1 LIPLLSILGKRFFIV
16 KWSKDCYGDKKL
28 NGGIL
33 NMKKL
38 LFQFLV
44 LLLLFL
50 GLPSLLPAQSGYVS
64 DMLFLTFREGPGNS
78 YAILKRLKSDTPV
91 SVLEEKGEY
100 YKVELESKETGW
112 VDKRFISFET
122 PKIMIIEALKQKNK
136 TLEDRILELET
147 RLQAVPNPSSIEG
160 NESGKKIKELEEP
173 LKPRMDE
180 TEKMVTSLPNANEK
194 ALVEQSEKFQQI
206 VNENKA
212 LQKKNEA
219 LAAELADFQS
229 KGPRP
234 LKSDMIKWS
243 LFGVGVLLLGWLF
256 GHTVSINK
264 RRGGSSLLS

>member
-1 LIPLLSILGKRFFIV
+1 
-16 KWSKDCYGDKKL
+16 
-28 NGGIL
+28 
-33 NMKKL
+33 MKKSF
-38 LFQFLV
+38 FQFLI

-78 YAILKRLKSDTPV
+78 YAVLKRLKSDTPV
-91 SVLEEKGEY
+91 SILEEQGEY

-122 PKIMIIEALKQKNK
+122 PKMMTIEALKQENK
-136 TLEDRILELET
+136 ALEDKILELET
-147 RLQAVPNPSSIEG
+147 RLQSVPNPSSPGG
-160 NESGKKIKELEEP
+160 NEPVEKIRGLEESLTP
-173 LKPRMDE
+173 ETDE
-180 TEKMVTSLPNANEK
+180 TEKTDISLPDAEEK
-194 ALVEQSEKFQQI
+194 ALIEESGKFQQI
-206 VNENKA
+206 VKENKA

-219 LAAELADFQS
+219 LAAELSDLKT

-234 LKSDMIKWS
+234 LKSDMIKWF

>member
-1 LIPLLSILGKRFFIV
+1 
-16 KWSKDCYGDKKL
+16 
-28 NGGIL
+28 
-33 NMKKL
+33 MKKSF
-38 LFQFLV
+38 FQFLI
-44 LLLLFL
+44 LLLLFF

-91 SVLEEKGEY
+91 SILEEKGEY

-122 PKIMIIEALKQKNK
+122 PKIMTIEALKQENK
-136 TLEDRILELET
+136 TLEDKILELET
-147 RLQAVPNPSSIEG
+147 RLQSVPNSSSIGG

-180 TEKMVTSLPNANEK
+180 TEKMGTSLPNANEK
-194 ALVEQSEKFQQI
+194 ALIEQSEKFQQI

-219 LAAELADFQS
+219 LAAELADLQS

>member
-1 LIPLLSILGKRFFIV
+1 
-16 KWSKDCYGDKKL
+16 
-28 NGGIL
+28 
-33 NMKKL
+33 MKKSF
-38 LFQFLV
+38 FQFLI
-44 LLLLFL
+44 LLFLFL

-91 SVLEEKGEY
+91 SILEEQGGY

-122 PKIMIIEALKQKNK
+122 PKIMTIEALKQENK
-136 TLEDRILELET
+136 TLEDKILELET
-147 RLQAVPNPSSIEG
+147 RLQSVPNPSSTGG
-160 NESGKKIKELEEP
+160 NESGEKIKDLEEP
-173 LKPRMDE
+173 LTPE
-180 TEKMVTSLPNANEK
+180 TEKTGTALPDAEEK
-194 ALVEQSEKFQQI
+194 ALEESGKFQQI

-219 LAAELADFQS
+219 LAAELSDLKT

>member
-1 LIPLLSILGKRFFIV
+1 
-16 KWSKDCYGDKKL
+16 
-28 NGGIL
+28 
-33 NMKKL
+33 MKKL

>member
-1 LIPLLSILGKRFFIV
+1 
-16 KWSKDCYGDKKL
+16 
-28 NGGIL
+28 
-33 NMKKL
+33 MKKS
-38 LFQFLV
+38 FFRFLI

-64 DMLFLTFREGPGNS
+64 DMLFLTFREGPGSS

-122 PKIMIIEALKQKNK
+122 PKIMTIEALKQENK
-136 TLEDRILELET
+136 TLEDKILELET
-147 RLQAVPNPSSIEG
+147 RLQSVPNPSSTWG
-160 NESGKKIKELEEP
+160 NESGEKIKDLGGP
-173 LKPRMDE
+173 LKPGMDE
-180 TEKMVTSLPNANEK
+180 TQKMGAVLPDAKEK
-194 ALVEQSEKFQQI
+194 ALIEQSGKIQQI

-219 LAAELADFQS
+219 LAAELSDLKT

-256 GHTVSINK
+256 GHTVSIKK

>member
-1 LIPLLSILGKRFFIV
+1 
-16 KWSKDCYGDKKL
+16 
-28 NGGIL
+28 
-33 NMKKL
+33 MKKSF
-38 LFQFLV
+38 FQFLI

-78 YAILKRLKSDTPV
+78 YAIMKRLKSDTPV
-91 SVLEEKGEY
+91 SILEERGGY

-122 PKIMIIEALKQKNK
+122 PKIVIIEALKQENK
-136 TLEDRILELET
+136 TLENKILELET
-147 RLQAVPNPSSIEG
+147 QLQSIPTSSTGG
-160 NESGKKIKELEEP
+160 NESGKKIRDLEESSTSET
-173 LKPRMDE
+173 DE
-180 TEKMVTSLPNANEK
+180 TEKTDISLPDAKEK
-194 ALVEQSEKFQQI
+194 ALIEESGKFQQI

-234 LKSDMIKWS
+234 LKTDMIKWF

>member
-1 LIPLLSILGKRFFIV
+1 
-16 KWSKDCYGDKKL
+16 
-28 NGGIL
+28 
-33 NMKKL
+33 MKKS
-38 LFQFLV
+38 FSQFLI
-44 LLLLFL
+44 LLLLFF
-50 GLPSLLPAQSGYVS
+50 GLPSLLPAQTGYVS

-91 SVLEEKGEY
+91 SILEEQGGY

-122 PKIMIIEALKQKNK
+122 PKIMTIEALKQENK
-136 TLEDRILELET
+136 TLEDKILELET
-147 RLQAVPNPSSIEG
+147 RLQSVPNPSSTGG
-160 NESGKKIKELEEP
+160 NESGEKIKDLGGP
-173 LKPRMDE
+173 LKPGMDE
-180 TEKMVTSLPNANEK
+180 TQKMGAVLPDAKEK
-194 ALVEQSEKFQQI
+194 ALIEQSGKIQQI

-219 LAAELADFQS
+219 LAAELSDLKT

-256 GHTVSINK
+256 GHTVSIKK